1 MSGPLTA
8 VSEAIAHGAVSRA
21 DIARRAGLDPS
32 VVDAS
37 LDHLIRMGRITT
49 EQLSSGCPD
58 GGCGGCPSGKA
69 DGSAGCGASA
79 PANARGPVLLKLTRR
94 PSARA
99 NSR

>member
-8 VSEAIAHGAVSRA
+8 VSEAIAAGAAGAASRA
-21 DIARRAGLDPS
+21 EIVRFTDLDPS

-58 GGCGGCPSGKA
+58 DGCGGCSSGKA
-69 DGSAGCGASA
+69 DGSAGCGAA
-79 PANARGPVLLKLTRR
+79 GPASARGPVLLKLTRR
-94 PSARA
+94 PAA
-99 NSR
+99 G